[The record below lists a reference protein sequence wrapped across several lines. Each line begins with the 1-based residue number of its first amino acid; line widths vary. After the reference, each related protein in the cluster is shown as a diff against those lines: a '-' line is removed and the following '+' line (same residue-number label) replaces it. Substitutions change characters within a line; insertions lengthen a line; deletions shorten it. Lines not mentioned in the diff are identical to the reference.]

1 MTFPMLASTGRVLL
15 WCAVVVLWA
24 IPVLAGDA
32 SGRVTR
38 ILDGDTLEVLHN
50 QHPERIRLNG
60 IDCPEK
66 GQAYGKR
73 AKQTALEL
81 VFGKTA
87 RTNTGAPLE
96 TCSYRMAPT

>member
-15 WCAVVVLWA
+15 WCGIVVLWA